1 MTTEQDFTGAEW
13 QLLRDA
19 PYLVYFAF
27 KNAEAGAQE
36 GAEQASEVAAFS
48 ATLAGYKTDNQLVA
62 DILAAQSD
70 ATTANASTTVQGM
83 LQTLE
88 QIRDI
93 LVGKTDSK
101 DLEAFRKFLLDLG
114 RQIAGATQEAWFSMG
129 GNTSV
134 AEQTILD
141 KMAAALGPPTE

>member
-1 MTTEQDFTGAEW
+1 VTTKQDFTGGEW
-13 QLLRDA
+13 QLLRDS
-19 PYLVYFAF
+19 PYLVRFAF

-36 GAEQASEVAAFS
+36 GAGQESEDEAFS
-48 ATLAGYKTDNQLVA
+48 ATVTGYKTDNQLVA

-70 ATTANASTTVQGM
+70 ETTANASTTVQGM

-93 LVGKTDSK
+93 LVKKADSK
-101 DLEAFRKFLLDLG
+101 DLDEFRNFLLDLG
-114 RQIAGATQEAWFSMG
+114 RQIAGATQEAWFSTG
-129 GNTSV
+129 GKTSV

-141 KMAAALGPPTE
+141 KMAAALSPPTE

>member
-1 MTTEQDFTGAEW
+1 MTTKQDFTGAEW
-13 QLLRDA
+13 QLLRDS
-19 PYLVYFAF
+19 PYLVYYAF

-36 GAEQASEVAAFS
+36 GAEQESEVTAFS

-70 ATTANASTTVQGM
+70 ATTASVSTTVQEM

-88 QIRDI
+88 QIREV
-93 LVGKTDSK
+93 LVEKADSK
-101 DLEAFRKFLLDLG
+101 DLDEYRKFLLEVG

-129 GNTSV
+129 GKTSV
-134 AEQTILD
+134 AEQAILD
-141 KMAAALGPPTE
+141 KMAVALSPPAE